1 MGRIHSHP
9 LHRSPGPGDVL
20 DPDWHPAV
28 RAKYQDADHLIG
40 PPTGV
45 DHTAFI
51 NELEFRNILAFR
63 IVLLSEALMT
73 YNRLRDALVKLQ
85 RQIDQE
91 LTA

>member
-1 MGRIHSHP
+1 MFLI
-9 LHRSPGPGDVL
+9 
-20 DPDWHPAV
+20 
-28 RAKYQDADHLIG
+28 LIG
-40 PPTGV
+40 IPPFELNTRMLTISS
-45 DHTAFI
+45 DPTAFI